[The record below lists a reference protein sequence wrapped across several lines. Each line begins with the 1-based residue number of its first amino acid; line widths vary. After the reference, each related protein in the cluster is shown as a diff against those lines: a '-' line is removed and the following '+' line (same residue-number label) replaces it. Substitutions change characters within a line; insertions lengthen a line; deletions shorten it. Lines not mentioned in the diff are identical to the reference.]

1 MKLIYNGVEVK
12 HVIYNGVEVNEVYYD
27 NAKVF
32 PSLPTPGKA
41 LNNYTWEEI
50 QMIAQA
56 GVGDDYFNVGDRKA
70 VTLNGS
76 IYNTS
81 YSGTRYCY
89 IIGFNHNAAKEGN
102 NTIHFMFG
110 TDALSGGNY
119 HAFMHK
125 YQTYGNVDTFNMNK
139 NSSNINTGGW
149 ASCTM
154 RNTTLP
160 LLKNILPSDLRAVL
174 KKVNKYTDNTGKSSN
189 LAANVTATQDDIFL
203 LAEYEVYGV
212 RTKANQYEQNYQQ
225 QYEFY
230 RLGGNKIMKNDANN
244 AIRWYLRSPVYNS
257 NISYCA
263 PQENGN
269 IGGQNASQSY
279 GLVPGFVVG

>member
-1 MKLIYNGVEVK
+1 MSLTFNGTAVK
-12 HVIYNGVEVNEVYYD
+12 KVICDGVNVNELYCNNV
-27 NAKVF
+27 KVF
-32 PSLPTPGKA
+32 PSLPVPGKT
-41 LNNYTWEEI
+41 LNNYTWTEI
-50 QMIAQA
+50 QQIAQA

-76 IYNTS
+76 IYGVS

-119 HAFMHK
+119 KAFIHK
-125 YQTYGNVDTFNMNK
+125 YETYGNVDTFNMNK
-139 NSSNINTGGW
+139 ASSNKNAGGW

-160 LLKNILPSDLRAVL
+160 LLKNILPADLRAVL
-174 KKVNKYTDNTGKSSN
+174 KKVNKYTDNTGYSN
-189 LAANVTATQDDIFL
+189 IAASVTATQDDIFL
-203 LAEYEVYGV
+203 LSEYEVQGA
-212 RTKANQYEQNYQQ
+212 RTNANQYEQNYQQ

-230 RLGGNKIMKNDANN
+230 RLGGNKIMKHDNNN
-244 AIRWYLRSPVYNS
+244 AIPWHLRSPVYNGNS
-257 NISYCA
+257 SFCA
-263 PQENGN
+263 VSATGSASWHK
-269 IGGQNASQSY
+269 ASQSY
-279 GLVPGFVVG
+279 GLVPCFVVG